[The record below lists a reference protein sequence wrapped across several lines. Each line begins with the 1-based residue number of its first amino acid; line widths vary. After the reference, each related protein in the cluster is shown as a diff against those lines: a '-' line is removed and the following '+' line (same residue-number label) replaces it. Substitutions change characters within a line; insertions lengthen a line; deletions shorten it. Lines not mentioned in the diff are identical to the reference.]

1 MGPLRTN
8 PMHIVIV
15 GYGRVGRR
23 TVRILDGEDH
33 AISVVD
39 NDPARVERARSDGY
53 DAVVGDGSDES
64 VLREAGIESADATG
78 ALTGEVQTNLAACL
92 VGKEYDCRTVMRIDE
107 DYHSDL
113 YDTYAEEVDDVIYP
127 EQLGAAGAKTAMLGG
142 DFDVLATLT
151 ERLSVAGVE
160 VGPDAPF
167 VGTRVAKV
175 DLPGD
180 AKIYAHGRAGD
191 SMSIPLPQTVVEA
204 GDRVAV
210 VARPD
215 DLESVRDRLRGAA

>member
-1 MGPLRTN
+1 MD
-8 PMHIVIV
+8 IVIV

-33 AISVVD
+33 AVTLVD
-39 NDPARVERARSDGY
+39 NDSERIDRARSDGF
-53 DAVVGDGSDES
+53 DIVHGDGKDES
-64 VLREAGIESADATG
+64 VLLDAGIDDADAIG
-78 ALTGEVQTNLAACL
+78 ALTGDVQVNLAACL
-92 VGKEYDCRTVMRIDE
+92 VGDGYDCRTVMRIDE

-113 YDTYAEEVDDVIYP
+113 YDTYADEVDDVIYP

-151 ERLSVAGVE
+151 ERLSVTGVK
-160 VGPDAPF
+160 VGPDAPV
-167 VGTRVAKV
+167 VGARISKV

-180 AKIYAHGRAGD
+180 ATLYAHGRSGE
-191 SMSIPLPQTVVEA
+191 SMDIPLPQTIIEA
-204 GDRVAV
+204 GDRVAI

-215 DLESVRDRLRGAA
+215 DLDAVRQRLRGAA

>member
-1 MGPLRTN
+1 
-8 PMHIVIV
+8 MHIVIV

-23 TVRILDGEDH
+23 TIRILDGEDH
-33 AISVVD
+33 AITTVD
-39 NDPARVERARSDGY
+39 SDSERVERARSDGY
-53 DAVVGDGSDES
+53 EAIHGDGSDES
-64 VLREAGIESADATG
+64 VLEEAGIESADAIG

-92 VGKEYDCRTVMRIDE
+92 VGTEYDCRTVMRIDE

-160 VGPDAPF
+160 VGTDAP
-167 VGTRVAKV
+167 VIGTRIAQV

-191 SMSIPLPQTVVEA
+191 PMAIPLPQTVVEA

-215 DLESVRDRLRGAA
+215 DLDAVRHRLRGAA